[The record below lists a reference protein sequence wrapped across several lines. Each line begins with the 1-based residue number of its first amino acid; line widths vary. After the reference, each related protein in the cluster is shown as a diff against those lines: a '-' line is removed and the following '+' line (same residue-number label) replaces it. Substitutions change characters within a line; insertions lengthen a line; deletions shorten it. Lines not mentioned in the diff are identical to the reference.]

1 MALFVSLFQGL
12 GLPRTLILSLAVVSF
27 SAFIIP
33 VRYLGSFHSI
43 LEANLI
49 NDSPPSRHT
58 EDAAAIT
65 FSIMKRGGY
74 FYNTT
79 REKNLVIDA
88 LSVGTLYNLKLLG
101 AQAKTWATHRSI
113 RHYFAAT
120 EKDDAD
126 KTCYRTLNKTQIE
139 NIVNHCV
146 TEQPLAKGVF
156 KIQYKKAFVKGS
168 FAQRGA
174 GWMCAQQRVAVG
186 IETLGRYY
194 RMQANTLPDY
204 LLLQDD
210 DTYYNMMRMEEF
222 LNDKDPSIPLA
233 EAPCLI
239 RHALL
244 DNFSFPWGGYGLVL
258 SRGAIK
264 NLIRPI
270 SCTNESDDEFEQ
282 NVCARLEDDMLG
294 ERQHFRNG
302 MSVSDLMG
310 AHVRGNLFTKFS
322 HNNWG
327 YCLHSDWVVGYFIN
341 YYYIS
346 SAIKGFKNHV
356 RIEGTLGGTFK
367 EDKGNCV
374 HGNVTMCTEA
384 AHVCHRQ
391 TVKSMLNQT
400 VQVAKTSPDSFPLL
414 SLS

>member
-1 MALFVSLFQGL
+1 M
-12 GLPRTLILSLAVVSF
+12 P
-27 SAFIIP
+27 
-33 VRYLGSFHSI
+33 
-43 LEANLI
+43 
-49 NDSPPSRHT
+49 
-58 EDAAAIT
+58 
-65 FSIMKRGGY
+65 
-74 FYNTT
+74 T
-79 REKNLVIDA
+79 RLVI
-88 LSVGTLYNLKLLG
+88 
-101 AQAKTWATHRSI
+101 
-113 RHYFAAT
+113 
-120 EKDDAD
+120 E
-126 KTCYRTLNKTQIE
+126 TLNKTQIE

-146 TEQPLAKGVF
+146 TEQPLAKGVL
-156 KIQYKKAFVKGS
+156 KLQYKKAFAKGS

-174 GWMCAQQRVAVG
+174 GWMCAQQRVGVA
-186 IETLGRYY
+186 IETLGRFY
-194 RMQANTLPDY
+194 RMKANPLPDY
-204 LLLQDD
+204 VMLQDD
-210 DTYYNMMRMEEF
+210 DTYYNMMRMEDF
-222 LNDKDPSIPLA
+222 LKDKDPSIPLA

-239 RHALL
+239 RHAQL

-258 SRGAIK
+258 SRGAIE

-270 SCTNESDDEFEQ
+270 SCTDESDDEFEQ
-282 NVCARLEDDMLG
+282 NVCARLKDDMLG

-346 SAIKGFKNHV
+346 SAIKGFKSHV

-391 TVKSMLNQT
+391 TVKSMLNRT
-400 VQVAKTSPDSFPLL
+400 VASGYKRHPIHSHHSR
-414 SLS
+414 